1 MTLSTLDLVIVIGY
15 ALSLIAIAT
24 LVSREK
30 AGHEKDSKDF
40 FLAGK
45 ALPWWAVGASLIAAN
60 ISAEQIIGMSGSG
73 YVVGLAIASY
83 EWLAA
88 VTLIIVGKFF
98 LPVFLKNGIYTMP
111 QFLQQRYDVRV
122 KTVMSIFWLAL
133 YTFVNLTAILWLGA
147 TAINALTG
155 FNTTIALVILAAFAV
170 AYSIYGGLK
179 AVALTDIIQV
189 AMLVGGG
196 CLITWVALD
205 AVSDGAGV
213 FAGMGVLIE
222 EAPGKFDM
230 ILDRDHPEYMNLP
243 GIGVLLVG
251 MWVMHFAYWGF
262 NQYIIQRALG
272 AKSLDEAQRGIVFA
286 AFLKLFMPLIIVV
299 PGIAAYVLAQDAA
312 NGLEIARPDA
322 AYPAL
327 MALTPEGIRG
337 LIFAA
342 LIAAIVSSLGS
353 MMNSI
358 STIFTLDI
366 YKPMRP
372 TSSEHHLVTVG
383 RSISVTAII
392 IAVITAQPLLGN
404 FPQAFQFIQ
413 EFSGFFTPA
422 IVAIFVLGVFWKSAT
437 ANGALLA
444 ATSSF
449 GLSIA
454 GKFLLPWMPFMDR
467 VGWVFLAC
475 LGIIFLV
482 AIIERKDQ
490 GEKAVSLDGIN
501 FSTSSLYNFAA
512 LFVVVILGILYW
524 TFW

>member
-1 MTLSTLDLVIVIGY
+1 MQLSTFDLVIVFGY
-15 ALSLIAIAT
+15 AIALIAIAT
-24 LVSREK
+24 LVSRER
-30 AGHEKDSKDF
+30 AGHQKDSSDF

-73 YVVGLAIASY
+73 YVVGLAIATY

-88 VTLIIVGKFF
+88 VTLIVVGKFF
-98 LPVFLKNGIYTMP
+98 LPVFLKNEIYTMP
-111 QFLQQRYDVRV
+111 QFLERRYDGRV

-155 FNTTIALVILAAFAV
+155 FDITFALIVLAGFAV

-196 CLITWVALD
+196 CLITWIALNE
-205 AVSDGAGV
+205 VSDGAGV
-213 FAGMGVLIE
+213 IAGMGVLID

-230 ILDRDHPEYMNLP
+230 ILDSDHPEYMNLP
-243 GIGVLLVG
+243 GIGVLMIG
-251 MWVMHFAYWGF
+251 MWVMHFSYWGF

-272 AKSLDEAQRGIVFA
+272 AKSVDEAQRGIVFA

-299 PGIAAYVLAQDAA
+299 PGIAAFVLAQDATS
-312 NGLEIARPDA
+312 GIEVGRPDA

-327 MALTPEGIRG
+327 MALTPVGIRG

-366 YKPMRP
+366 YKPMRD
-372 TSSEHHLVTVG
+372 SASEGHLVTVG
-383 RSISVTAII
+383 RLVSICAVI
-392 IAVITAQPLLGN
+392 IAVAVAQPLLGN

-413 EFSGFFTPA
+413 EFTGFFTPG
-422 IVAIFVLGVFWKSAT
+422 IVALFVLGVFWKSAT
-437 ANGALLA
+437 ANGALA
-444 ATSSF
+444 AAIGSF
-449 GLSIA
+449 GLSVL
-454 GKFLLPWMPFMDR
+454 GKLYLDWMPFLDR
-467 VGWVFLAC
+467 VGWIFLAC
-475 LGIIFLV
+475 LGIMF
-482 AIIERKDQ
+482 AMAMIERKDQ
-490 GEKAVSLDGIN
+490 GEKAVSIDGVS
-501 FSTSSLYNFAA
+501 FSTSSLYNLGA
-512 LFVVVILGILYW
+512 LVVVVTLGLLYW
-524 TFW
+524 AFW